1 MRCVTREP
9 IATTS
14 LPRELMTQKRWVDV
28 EDFATDSEREAI
40 DGDEPEPEIGW
51 RASLDVWPQLCSRT
65 LVVQVI
71 VCDMMDALSSEYDG
85 LLWFCCKLALFVEI
99 WTSGLRTLEIRKFP
113 PLRNHAVYYTS
124 FAANLYFSLKSGPV
138 ALEPWKSKNFLL
150 SEPVRETR
158 SLCTCVP
165 ASCVFRLWRNQMGVR
180 CT

>member
-71 VCDMMDALSSEYDG
+71 GSCRPLSSG
-85 LLWFCCKLALFVEI
+85 I
-99 WTSGLRTLEIRKFP
+99 WD
-113 PLRNHAVYYTS
+113 V
-124 FAANLYFSLKSGPV
+124 NLHKQLNTAGVV
-138 ALEPWKSKNFLL
+138 AY
-150 SEPVRETR
+150 
-158 SLCTCVP
+158 
-165 ASCVFRLWRNQMGVR
+165 
-180 CT
+180 

>member
-1 MRCVTREP
+1 MHINNRTTAQCSSSFLGRVMRCVTREP

-85 LLWFCCKLALFVEI
+85 LL
-99 WTSGLRTLEIRKFP
+99 
-113 PLRNHAVYYTS
+113 
-124 FAANLYFSLKSGPV
+124 
-138 ALEPWKSKNFLL
+138 
-150 SEPVRETR
+150 
-158 SLCTCVP
+158 
-165 ASCVFRLWRNQMGVR
+165 
-180 CT
+180 

>member
-71 VCDMMDALSSEYDG
+71 VCDTMDAYTMQLPFLAALRSELFDIGYTNALGYRAPFLHCSGGAGGFSVYINLLFFEWPPADG
-85 LLWFCCKLALFVEI
+85 C
-99 WTSGLRTLEIRKFP
+99 R
-113 PLRNHAVYYTS
+113 
-124 FAANLYFSLKSGPV
+124 
-138 ALEPWKSKNFLL
+138 
-150 SEPVRETR
+150 
-158 SLCTCVP
+158 
-165 ASCVFRLWRNQMGVR
+165 RLIDIG
-180 CT
+180 